1 MVRAKIRL
9 IAVVAVLGMAI
20 TVPAAEHWRGAGW
33 GGDGTSWHD
42 VLNWDDSIPS
52 ATTWD
57 VNKTGEQGTP
67 GNHNIRITANG
78 TCGSGTIY
86 DQPGYTVNMTLEENR
101 TMTNSGALNYYAAG
115 LFTVKTGAFY
125 DMRNGQLG
133 LESSGL
139 TVAIEPNG
147 RLFCSTLRHNNGAKV
162 DVYGLLEAWTVSR
175 IAADSGYRLAV
186 YGGGEFLV
194 HDSVPTGGWS
204 KDGKVTQYLCSTVT
218 LAGDHTAPADYLT
231 KVQAG
236 EPGTWD
242 VSYSGGWTTI
252 RLIESDDCDFTAT
265 PSDIESKPGAG
276 AASSQAH
283 EITVTNTRVGGSD
296 VNYTITVLD
305 RNLVPIDVAD
315 VPWLSI
321 DKLSGGPIA
330 PNGTDIVTATV
341 DYTKLE
347 VGLNTVTLR
356 FKCDCDSCEV
366 HDVKITAPFIMVYN
380 GDVDPDAPDSAGA
393 GLQFRLVDG
402 QKQGFVLTSA
412 PDTVDGFAWELPDA
426 AGDPADP
433 FAGPRTRWRTTPF
446 QNLGGTTGATIVGR
460 IRVGTAV
467 APNSANLLIDHTSYA
482 CGLHWRGN
490 GSAVDPVWRPG
501 VLQELE
507 RNGGVHDPPNPPST
521 VQLGPEE
528 YDAPYNVAYHVFR
541 MTGVEIVGD
550 GGAKERVVK
559 IYVDER
565 PNPVI
570 TVSGTK
576 SAGADGLGFGATNA
590 LSWQHV
596 WFDWITGTNAGAFA
610 PGEEVSC
617 IGRSLYLGGRYDP
630 CNEVFADA
638 DGDGDVDQADFAV
651 FQLCYTGMDGGVLTD
666 PDYCQCFDRRN
677 NDNSPGQD
685 NDVDSFDL
693 AAFEDCA
700 SGPGV
705 PADPECDD

>member
-1 MVRAKIRL
+1 MIKVAIRSAAV
-9 IAVVAVLGMAI
+9 IAVLVMVATAN
-20 TVPAAEHWRGAGW
+20 AAVDWDGNYD
-33 GGDGTSWHD
+33 GDGDGWD
-42 VLNWDDSIPS
+42 FNNGLNWDDNVNPS
-52 ATTWD
+52 GDAWNIFRRTYSPYPPPMD
-57 VNKTGEQGTP
+57 LD
-67 GNHNIRITANG
+67 IRITSDIA
-78 TCGSGTIY
+78 TSTGTIY
-86 DQPGYTVNMTLEENR
+86 NVSGYTYTVDLTVDSGV
-101 TMTNSGALNYYAAG
+101 TVTNSAALAYNPPG
-115 LFTVKTGAFY
+115 EFRVKTGAFY
-125 DMRNGQLG
+125 DMRYGQLG
-133 LESSGL
+133 LENGNL
-139 TVAIEPNG
+139 TMVIEPDA
-147 RLFCSTLRHNNGAKV
+147 RLFCSTLRHNNGAMV

-175 IAADSGYRLAV
+175 ISAEGTYRLNV
-186 YGGGEFLV
+186 YGGGEFVVHSGVPAGAWGDEGLV
-194 HDSVPTGGWS
+194 TMF
-204 KDGKVTQYLCSTVT
+204 LCSTVT
-218 LAGDHTAPADYLT
+218 LNGDHSTDYLT

-242 VSYSGGWTTI
+242 VEFDGTWTTI
-252 RLIESDDCDFTAT
+252 RLIESNNCDFTAT
-265 PSDIESKPGAG
+265 PEEIESKPGEG

-283 EITVTNTRVGGSD
+283 QITVKNTMMGGSD

-305 RNLVPIDVAD
+305 RKFVPIDVAD

-330 PNGTDIVTATV
+330 PDGTDIVTATV

-356 FKCDCDSCEV
+356 FRCDCDACEV
-366 HDVKITAPFIMVYN
+366 HDVEVIAPFIMVYN
-380 GDVDPDAPDSAGA
+380 GDVDPDASGSAGA
-393 GLQFRLVDG
+393 GLQFKLVDG

-412 PDTVDGFAWELPDA
+412 PDTEDGFAWELPDA

-433 FAGPRTRWRTTPF
+433 FAGPRTRWRTSPS
-446 QNLGGTTGATIVGR
+446 QNLGGTSGATIVGR
-460 IRVGTAV
+460 IRAGTTV

-490 GSAVDPVWRPG
+490 GSSVDPVWLPG

-507 RNGGVHDPPNPPST
+507 RNGGMHEPPNPPST

-541 MTGVEIVGD
+541 MTGVGSEI
-550 GGAKERVVK
+550 K

-570 TVSGTK
+570 TISGSK

-610 PGEEVSC
+610 PGEEVAC
-617 IGRSLYLGGRYDP
+617 IGTSLYLGGRYDP

-651 FQLCYTGMDGGVLTD
+651 LQRCYTGDGGGMVSE
-666 PDYCQCFDRRN
+666 PEYCQCFDRRN
-677 NDNSPGQD
+677 NDNSPGED

-700 SGPGV
+700 SGSGV
-705 PADPECDD
+705 PADPACD